1 MAPATLKMED
11 GMFNN
16 LIESSSHA
24 RELKRRGSFVLFTTS
39 IYVVLFIVAGVVS
52 IYAFDARLEE
62 PGNEMIV
69 TMLPME
75 PAAVTPQTTHN
86 TAPRPNTAR
95 PNQVVRQVAMS
106 SVNDP
111 RNVPLNTS
119 ATPNRNLPIPDRGS
133 YVIGAHDSDP
143 VGVPGSGRPGV
154 PGGTNDTVSAVHVDV
169 GTPPLP
175 PAPVE
180 RRPPAVKS
188 MGVITGLAISLP
200 KPAYPAIA
208 KQAHAGGAVSVQV
221 LVDETGKVISAKAV
235 KGHPLLLAAAQQAAY
250 GARFSPTKLSNQ
262 PVKVS
267 GMITYNFVLQ

>member
-24 RELKRRGSFVLFTTS
+24 REFKRRGSFVLFTS
-39 IYVVLFIVAGVVS
+39 AIYVVLFIVAGVAS

-62 PGNEMIV
+62 PDNIV
-69 TMLPME
+69 ITMLPPFE
-75 PAAVTPQTTHN
+75 AAPVPPTVTQRTPPRTT
-86 TAPRPNTAR
+86 AA
-95 PNQVVRQVAMS
+95 PNQITRQVAMS

-111 RNVPLNTS
+111 RTVPLNTS
-119 ATPNRNLPIPDRGS
+119 AAPNHNLPIPDRGTW
-133 YVIGAHDSDP
+133 VIGDHDSEP
-143 VGVPGSGRPGV
+143 VGVPGNSHSGN
-154 PGGTNDTVSAVHVDV
+154 GTGSGENLSAVHVDV
-169 GTPPLP
+169 GAPP
-175 PAPVE
+175 PAAVVVE
-180 RRPPAVKS
+180 RPRATVMSK
-188 MGVITGLAISLP
+188 GVITGLAIFLP

-208 KQAHAGGAVSVQV
+208 KQAHANGAVSVQV

-250 GARFSPTKLSNQ
+250 AARFSPTKLSDQ